1 MKTRKF
7 IVAASGLALIVL
19 LTLLIGAPRTAKGL
33 GAELVVRNADM
44 GIPGISKVYEARLV
58 NRAWWPIRVSRCD
71 FVDDTLSPGRSVAY
85 AVQRWDKNENRWTTV
100 VEARVSNFCKPYPLG
115 IVKAR
120 STTAFLW
127 PGQSLSTGDEA
138 TAAQVPFNVGDKG
151 RFLIF
156 VGAPGDYSLAVPTED
171 FVIDEHPQTDIPL
184 RVRH

>member
-1 MKTRKF
+1 
-7 IVAASGLALIVL
+7 
-19 LTLLIGAPRTAKGL
+19 
-33 GAELVVRNADM
+33 
-44 GIPGISKVYEARLV
+44 
-58 NRAWWPIRVSRCD
+58 
-71 FVDDTLSPGRSVAY
+71 
-85 AVQRWDKNENRWTTV
+85 V